1 MPLKIAILGI
11 YHESNTFV
19 ETPTV
24 LADFQKGHYLKGEA
38 IRNEYQHAHHEIGGM
53 LEILDREGLEVIPVM
68 YAEATPGGT
77 ISAQTYQVLLQ
88 DLMLELEKVFPVDA
102 LLVVPHGAGV
112 SEDYPDMDGHWLSRV
127 RERVGVAVPVVG
139 TLDLHANVSD
149 LMVESTNA
157 LIAYKQNPHV
167 DQRERGKE
175 AAILLMKLLRDK
187 INPVQVLK
195 QVPVVISI
203 EQQLTADEPCNSL
216 YAYADKLSQQEGIL
230 SISIQLGF
238 PYADVFEMGTS
249 LIVISNNNQEQAL
262 NTANTLEEY
271 IINNRDSFIGEKNDI
286 PTALSMVTTSKKPVL
301 LLDMG
306 DNIGGGGPGNNG
318 VKKLPL
324 KIKLVQI
331 SDGNF
336 REENPRHGGQVN
348 FKMGK
353 TAIVSTEQGSI
364 IMLTS
369 LRTVPFSLNQ
379 LTSCDIIP
387 ADFDAIVAK
396 GVIAPVAAYSEVCP
410 VIIQVNTPGVT
421 QADMTLFDFKNR
433 RKPLY
438 PFENFQ

>member
-24 LADFQKGHYLKGEA
+24 LADFKKGHYLKGEA

-175 AAILLMKLLRDK
+175 AANLLMKLLRDK

-195 QVPVVISI
+195 QVPVAISI
-203 EQQLTADEPCNSL
+203 EQQLTADEPCKSL

-230 SISIQLGF
+230 FISIQLGF
-238 PYADVFEMGTS
+238 PYADVYDMGTS
-249 LIVISNNNQEQAL
+249 LIVLSDNNKEKAVFA
-262 NTANTLEEY
+262 ANTLEEY
-271 IINNRDSFIGEKNDI
+271 IVNNRDSFIGEKNDI
-286 PTALSMVTTSKKPVL
+286 STALSMVATCEKPVL

-306 DNIGGGGPGNNG
+306 DNIGGEDP
-318 VKKLPL
+318 VTTAVYL
-324 KIKLVQI
+324 K
-331 SDGNF
+331 
-336 REENPRHGGQVN
+336 R
-348 FKMGK
+348 
-353 TAIVSTEQGSI
+353 
-364 IMLTS
+364 
-369 LRTVPFSLNQ
+369 LR
-379 LTSCDIIP
+379 
-387 ADFDAIVAK
+387 K
-396 GVIAPVAAYSEVCP
+396 
-410 VIIQVNTPGVT
+410 
-421 QADMTLFDFKNR
+421 
-433 RKPLY
+433 
-438 PFENFQ
+438 